1 MVFSICGAVILGWVL
16 AMAPK
21 MKRPAAAG
29 ERLTEDDDETDSEP
43 LQHGEPRQRAPG
55 SEASDGGVAAAMAS
69 AGMVAPRARRQG
81 AATGSSVASP
91 ASQAEGAA
99 EPEAPSDH
107 VSDGGERG
115 VKREAQSP
123 RESSRGGARRRANQD
138 APKRDHVNSNRM
150 LSLLR
155 NQRDGQDPVKA
166 AAAVKALD
174 LYKNLEWDEK
184 ESMVTRFKE
193 NKTRGCMKW
202 LEEWVETR
210 SKSDDTI
217 LGWNENWHGPGQ
229 ILKIL
234 GYQLSD
240 FETREKARERVEKDV
255 LRNQIK
261 FNTLQSH
268 PPRVDEDDWLS
279 SEYFW
284 VADNGKTRRV
294 APPPPP
300 ALPRSLAREQGG
312 EGDIAGQDRGAGA
325 GPPS

>member
-29 ERLTEDDDETDSEP
+29 ARETEDDETDEEP

-99 EPEAPSDH
+99 EPEATADH
-107 VSDGGERG
+107 ASDGGERG

-123 RESSRGGARRRANQD
+123 RESSRGGGRRR
-138 APKRDHVNSNRM
+138 PKSVKRDHVNSNRM

-155 NQRDGQDPVKA
+155 NQRDGQDPEKA

-174 LYKNLEWDEK
+174 LYRTLDWDEK

-240 FETREKARERVEKDV
+240 FESREEAKERVTKDV
-255 LRNQIK
+255 RRNQEK
-261 FNTLQSH
+261 FGTLESH

-284 VADNGKTRRV
+284 VVDNGKTRRV

-300 ALPRSLAREQGG
+300 ALPRSLARERGR

>member
-29 ERLTEDDDETDSEP
+29 ERQTEDDDETDSEP

-55 SEASDGGVAAAMAS
+55 SEASDGGVAAAMA
-69 AGMVAPRARRQG
+69 APRARRQG

-99 EPEAPSDH
+99 EPEATADH
-107 VSDGGERG
+107 ASDGGERG

-123 RESSRGGARRRANQD
+123 RGSSRGGGRRR
-138 APKRDHVNSNRM
+138 PKSVKRDHVNSNRM

-155 NQRDGQDPVKA
+155 NQRDGQDPEKA

-193 NKTRGCMKW
+193 NKTRGSMKW
-202 LEEWVETR
+202 LEEWIETR

-240 FETREKARERVEKDV
+240 FESREEAKERVTKDV

-261 FNTLQSH
+261 FGTLESH

-284 VADNGKTRRV
+284 VVDNGKSRRV

>member
-1 MVFSICGAVILGWVL
+1 MVWHLCGAVILGWVL
-16 AMAPK
+16 AMAPGRR
-21 MKRPAAAG
+21 MKRPAGAG
-29 ERLTEDDDETDSEP
+29 ARETEDDETDEEP
-43 LQHGEPRQRAPG
+43 LQHGEPRQRASAPG
-55 SEASDGGVAAAMAS
+55 SEASDGVAAAGA
-69 AGMVAPRARRQG
+69 AGGVPRARRQG
-81 AATGSSVASP
+81 AAAGSSAASP
-91 ASQAEGAA
+91 ASQAEAPA
-99 EPEAPSDH
+99 EASD
-107 VSDGGERG
+107 GERG
-115 VKREAQSP
+115 VKREAESP
-123 RESSRGGARRRANQD
+123 RGSSRGGVQRR
-138 APKRDHVNSNRM
+138 PKSVKRDHVNSNRM

-155 NQRDGQDPVKA
+155 NQRDGQDPEKA

-174 LYKNLEWDEK
+174 LYRTLDWDEK

-240 FETREKARERVEKDV
+240 FETREEAKERVTKDV
-255 LRNQIK
+255 LRNQMK
-261 FNTLQSH
+261 FGTLESH

-284 VADNGKTRRV
+284 VVDNGKSRRV

-300 ALPRSLAREQGG
+300 ALPRSLARERGR

>member
-1 MVFSICGAVILGWVL
+1 
-16 AMAPK
+16 MAPK

-29 ERLTEDDDETDSEP
+29 ARETEDDETDEEP

-55 SEASDGGVAAAMAS
+55 SEASDGGVAAAMA
-69 AGMVAPRARRQG
+69 APRARRQG

-99 EPEAPSDH
+99 EPEATADHASD
-107 VSDGGERG
+107 GERG

-123 RESSRGGARRRANQD
+123 RESSRGGGRRR
-138 APKRDHVNSNRM
+138 PKSVKRDHVNSNRM

-240 FETREKARERVEKDV
+240 FETREEAKERVTKDV

-261 FNTLQSH
+261 FNTLESH

-284 VADNGKTRRV
+284 VADNGKSRRV